1 MQTIRLYRKRVEDL
15 VEWEYDQLIKLNYGS
30 AGWMRRNLKHSE
42 KGITIIARIAGTKEI
57 VGWALLEKCVFGYDF
72 LIYIHKNYRR
82 QKIGTRIYRMAKKYH
97 KKLCKFPHNKI
108 SRDFFSKMMD
118 YD

>member
-1 MQTIRLYRKRVEDL
+1 MQTIRLYRKHVKDL
-15 VEWEYDQLIKLNYGS
+15 AEWEYDQLIKLNYGYG
-30 AGWMRRNLKHSE
+30 GWMRRNLKNSE
-42 KGITIIARIAGTKEI
+42 KGITIIAKIASTQEI
-57 VGWALLEKCVFGYDF
+57 VGWALLEKGICGYDF

-82 QKIGTRIYRMAKKYH
+82 QGIGTRIYRMAKKHY
-97 KKLCKFPHNKI
+97 KKLSEFPHNKA